1 MRKCIVLLGCSC
13 FLLSCQQKSLNEQLT
28 AAFENHLA
36 RLDPDA
42 SLDSVRII
50 WNVSVNE
57 RLARIID
64 DTIYVREYHRIRRQL
79 ANAEAMNDPD
89 SIAFYHYE
97 IGVLEH
103 GIDSV
108 SESINHGDTTRSH
121 GTLLNCAYFLT
132 KAKRRIRDSTL
143 LYLDSAYA
151 LRYTNFMDSSIAR
164 AMRASH

>member
-1 MRKCIVLLGCSC
+1 MRKILLLLACSWVVV
-13 FLLSCQQKSLNEQLT
+13 SCHQPTLNEQLT
-28 AAFENHLA
+28 AAFQNHLG
-36 RLDPDA
+36 RLDPEA
-42 SLDSVRII
+42 TLDSVHII
-50 WNVSVNE
+50 WNVSANE

-64 DTIYVREYHRIRRQL
+64 DSIYVREYHRIRRQL
-79 ANAEAMNDPD
+79 ANAEAINDRD

-108 SESINHGDTTRSH
+108 SESINRGDTTRSH
-121 GTLLNCAYFLT
+121 GTLLNCSYFLT
-132 KAKRRIRDSTL
+132 KAKRRIMDSTML
-143 LYLDSAYA
+143 FIDSANV